1 VLQLGGV
8 RSKSM
13 EESSLFSG
21 KVPLLVFEG
30 CIKEIPGDVALRG
43 RFLEALD
50 KFPQTEALSAAILA
64 SIERDFPDDPAAYV
78 ARAAH
83 RSRADP
89 GAAHSLLLEGVA
101 AVPTPG
107 MYLAAL
113 SFLRALA
120 ASSPAAAAS
129 YAKLADGAVASPPD
143 PPDPALAKELAGY
156 LLMTSTPAA
165 AATYL
170 GGVLEGVPC
179 PRAEEWAPVYGRP
192 PRSEAKRK
200 RGRARARPSA
210 ESARTGPPRKPRAP
224 APRLTRGSPGGGG
237 ALGRTR
243 ASAARPHA
251 RSAAHA
257 LGCTRAR
264 PHTPCPN

>member
-120 ASSPAAAAS
+120 ASSPAAAAR
-129 YAKLADGAVASPPD
+129 YAKLADGAVASPPS

-170 GGVLEGVPC
+170 GGVLTGVPC

-192 PRSEAKRK
+192 PRSESES
-200 RGRARARPSA
+200 GGARAPRPSA
-210 ESARTGPPRKPRAP
+210 ESARTGAPRAKHARP
-224 APRLTRGSPGGGG
+224 SPRLKRGSPGGGG